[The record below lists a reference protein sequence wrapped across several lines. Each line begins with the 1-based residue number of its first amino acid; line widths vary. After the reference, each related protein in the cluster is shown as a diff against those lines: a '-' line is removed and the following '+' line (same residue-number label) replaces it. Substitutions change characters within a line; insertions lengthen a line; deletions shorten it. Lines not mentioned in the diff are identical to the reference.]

1 MTVVKK
7 KLGPNLN
14 LLKRLRSLNL
24 NTPLIYE
31 VESQHIKML
40 FSVIKSG
47 ADRILIENL
56 VHKDLKS
63 VLEISDKIG
72 SQSII
77 SSIPLLIK
85 KNNLFQYNYEINN
98 LTKITNNFKTMIN
111 EKLISEIIIMDCVNE
126 GFYDTFNRKIN

>member
-1 MTVVKK
+1 MIIDIDSSKK

-24 NTPLIYE
+24 NTPLIYGGGI
-31 VESQHIKML
+31 STYQDA

-77 SSIPLLIK
+77 SSPLLIK
-85 KNNLFQYNYEINN
+85 IIYFNI
-98 LTKITNNFKTMIN
+98 IM
-111 EKLISEIIIMDCVNE
+111 KLII
-126 GFYDTFNRKIN
+126 